1 MEQVARAAGA
11 LMQVYMMDAG
21 ALSKAFYEKYGKEAL
36 PVITG
41 VMSRGGEEM
50 GKIMG
55 QNLPEKNMNTI
66 ANNFRIMGPMFGGTI
81 EVVESS
87 DDSFRLKMARCPY
100 GLEGAGREVCEA
112 MMSGDE
118 KMIGSAL
125 GLQVE
130 MKILKSVAVGDKAC
144 EITFSMK

>member
-11 LMQVYMMDAG
+11 LMQAYMMDAG
-21 ALSKAFYEKYGKEAL
+21 ALGRAFYEKYGNEAL
-36 PVITG
+36 PIITG

-55 QNLPEKNMNTI
+55 QNLPGKNMNTV
-66 ANNFRIMGPMFGGTI
+66 ANNFRMMGPMFGGMM
-81 EVVESS
+81 EVLESS
-87 DDSFRLKMARCPY
+87 DDSFRLKMARCPF

-118 KMIGSAL
+118 KMMSSAL
-125 GLQVE
+125 GQEVA
-130 MKILKSVAVGDKAC
+130 MKILKTVAVGDKAC
-144 EITFSMK
+144 EITFSIK